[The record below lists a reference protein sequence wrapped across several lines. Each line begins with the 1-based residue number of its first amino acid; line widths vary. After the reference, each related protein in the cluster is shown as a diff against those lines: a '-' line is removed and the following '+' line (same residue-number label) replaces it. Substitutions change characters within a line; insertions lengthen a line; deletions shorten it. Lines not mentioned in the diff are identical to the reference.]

1 MKSVRGF
8 GGFRR
13 RRIRGFP
20 ERPNARTI
28 EHPNALSWLRGF
40 MAPDYTTN
48 EGSSQMLLGA
58 PLAWN
63 SVARKRNVKYG
74 LNGVTPAQTECSR
87 IPPLIAVMR
96 RGRQLLI
103 IAALIGC
110 LGWSLLFDLASAA
123 STTESPSGVSASGLA
138 VGGFDRETLQKEL
151 AQPLEDLT
159 GQPTEALRAHVQRL
173 GDLHFALELAVDV
186 SPVERRVLSEQI
198 LTRVGQVGL
207 MIRQRTSEP
216 QGPGKGRRTAATD
229 AGPPPSGDLAGTL
242 QENSGLLVRLLGGLL
257 IAFALGYFM
266 RERRAIKAASSA
278 GDSDQRTD
286 IQPRTPVGVGAP
298 GEGRSMTLPE
308 IRHALTSGR
317 TVLLQMGY
325 EIAPS
330 RRRRFL
336 RLARDAQGILRD
348 LEGQTYTIWE
358 DPSHPNRFY
367 ELLVCRR
374 TEVLERLADAAS
386 PLSRLA
392 EEIETCREH
401 SGFRLH
407 HAWLGALSDEPGAT
421 WIMPVGD
428 GSPARRRV
436 N

>member
-1 MKSVRGF
+1 
-8 GGFRR
+8 
-13 RRIRGFP
+13 
-20 ERPNARTI
+20 
-28 EHPNALSWLRGF
+28 
-40 MAPDYTTN
+40 
-48 EGSSQMLLGA
+48 
-58 PLAWN
+58 
-63 SVARKRNVKYG
+63 
-74 LNGVTPAQTECSR
+74 
-87 IPPLIAVMR
+87 MR

-110 LGWSLLFDLASAA
+110 LGWSLLSDLASAA
-123 STTESPSGVSASGLA
+123 PTTESPSGVSASGLP
-138 VGGFDRETLQKEL
+138 VGGFDREALQKEL
-151 AQPLEDLT
+151 AQPLEDLA

-207 MIRQRTSEP
+207 MIRQRMTEP
-216 QGPGKGRRTAATD
+216 QGPGKGRRTAATE

-278 GDSDQRTD
+278 GDGDQRTD
-286 IQPRTPVGVGAP
+286 IQPRAPVGVEAP

-325 EIAPS
+325 EIAAS

-374 TEVLERLADAAS
+374 MEVLERLADGAS

-392 EEIETCREH
+392 EEIETCRVH

-407 HAWLGALSDEPGAT
+407 HAWLGALPDEPGAT
-421 WIMPVGD
+421 WIVPVGD
-428 GSPARRRV
+428 GSPTRRRV